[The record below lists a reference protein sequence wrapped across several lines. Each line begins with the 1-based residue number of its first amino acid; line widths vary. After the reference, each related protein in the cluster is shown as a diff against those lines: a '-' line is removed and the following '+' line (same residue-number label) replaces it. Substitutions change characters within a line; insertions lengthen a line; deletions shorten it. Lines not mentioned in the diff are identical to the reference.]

1 MSCPQDWFG
10 WNDTA
15 ANLLFTA
22 AGVLT
27 LVCALA
33 MSSLSSVVV
42 HPDGSKTQRVDDRVM
57 LVASFALAL
66 LGWLVLVPPDGWVAG
81 GSSMGVGQFLVGF
94 GLVTIAFP
102 FGRGLC
108 LAMVGKLLGDQPQG
122 CAYAE

>member
-1 MSCPQDWFG
+1 
-10 WNDTA
+10 
-15 ANLLFTA
+15 
-22 AGVLT
+22 
-27 LVCALA
+27 
-33 MSSLSSVVV
+33 
-42 HPDGSKTQRVDDRVM
+42 M

-66 LGWLVLVPPDGWVAG
+66 LGWLVLVPPDSWVAG